1 MISFKKYKV
10 QRGDTIEKIANK
22 IGIPVKDVRAFH
34 NQHCEI
40 SDLVEFG
47 LPIRFVEYILLSDLN
62 SYVDSKLSEQ
72 KALKKVFSNS
82 ENLLR
87 LAWIENYTQEYGTII
102 QFRQNNQLKNKVH
115 FTSKVEF
122 LREQDNHFI
131 VKLQVN
137 QVYINDKEPNLVIE
151 EFASEISKVLY
162 PIVLCLTDRGAI
174 HSILNVEDI
183 HRRWKDL
190 KPAILKYYKGGNVI
204 QRLIYSFEKSIGS
217 ESLLR
222 RSFEE
227 HPFFQIF
234 FAPIYQNHSSD
245 LSFTSFGFQTQTFQ
259 SIDEFQTATSKI
271 CVRRKEIVSR
281 INFNK
286 GLDPFDESDKDVGDL
301 KEIDLRKEEFERG
314 KLEDGIDKNLDF
326 QYKLHQDNKTIFSV
340 SGFINSRL
348 SNKTISTIEFETYA
362 INNKKQK
369 TEILNPVSGQ
379 IDWNLEII
387 NEKEIKEPGFWEGF
401 WGR

>member
-1 MISFKKYKV
+1 MIRFKKYKV
-10 QRGDTIEKIANK
+10 QRGDTIEKIASK
-22 IGIPVKDVRAFH
+22 IGIPVKDVRTFH

-40 SDLVEFG
+40 SDLIEFG
-47 LPIRFVEYILLSDLN
+47 LPIRFVEYILLPDLK

-82 ENLLR
+82 ENILR
-87 LAWIENYTQEYGTII
+87 LTWIKNVKHEYGTII
-102 QFRQNNQLKNKVH
+102 QYRENNRLKNKVH
-115 FTSKVEF
+115 FTSEVEF

-131 VKLQVN
+131 VKLQIN
-137 QVYINDKEPNLVIE
+137 QVYVNDKAPNLVIE

-183 HRRWKDL
+183 QRRWKDL
-190 KPAILKYYKGGNVI
+190 KPSILKYYKGGNVI

-227 HPFFQIF
+227 HPFFQIY

-245 LSFTSFGFQTQTFQ
+245 LSFTSFGIQTQTFQ
-259 SIDEFQTATSKI
+259 SVDEFETATSKI

-281 INFNK
+281 ANFNK
-286 GLDPFDESDKDVGDL
+286 DLELLDEYGKSLEDR
-301 KEIDLRKEEFERG
+301 KEIDLRKKEFEMG
-314 KLEDGIDKNLDF
+314 KLEDEIDKNLNF
-326 QYKLHQDNKTIFSV
+326 EYKLHHDNKTIFSV
-340 SGFINSRL
+340 TGFVNSRS
-348 SNKTISTIEFETYA
+348 SNKTISTVEFETYA
-362 INNKKQK
+362 INYKEKKE
-369 TEILNPVSGQ
+369 EILNPVSGQ
-379 IDWNLEII
+379 IDWSLEVI